1 MDLCFWSKPLDADGS
16 LSGIDPS
23 HVSFFRSLFAILFTS
38 NNVMGTSRTLQHK
51 YALTARNKNEYWEQ
65 AVGGNETLRDSG
77 FRTLTRLK
85 TEI

>member
-1 MDLCFWSKPLDADGS
+1 
-16 LSGIDPS
+16 
-23 HVSFFRSLFAILFTS
+23 
-38 NNVMGTSRTLQHK
+38 MGTSRTLQHK